1 MQVSVSCFRVE
12 TEQGVKSTQS
22 QQYSYQNDVND
33 IVLMSL
39 LMTLNRFAPF
49 SMVYIVNLEQVNACW
64 DDIDNN
70 IMVTIAMMKMLV
82 ELTLQ

>member
-1 MQVSVSCFRVE
+1 MQVSVSCFREE